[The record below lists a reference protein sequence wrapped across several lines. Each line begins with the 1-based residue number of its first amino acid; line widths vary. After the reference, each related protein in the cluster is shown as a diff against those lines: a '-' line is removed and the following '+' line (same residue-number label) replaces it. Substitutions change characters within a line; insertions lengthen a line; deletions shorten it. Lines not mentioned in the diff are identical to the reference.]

1 MSRTDS
7 TWILRLAIFCCVG
20 CVLLLPACKRVPSVI
35 RNTVPGASGEKQ
47 LEVQV
52 RIAQDANKNNPIAL
66 DLVMVSD
73 KKLLEEISKVTAHD
87 WFAAKRAEFRNDN
100 PKETVLDIKGWE
112 WVPGQTVRLDRFTV
126 KLEVVGAVVFAN
138 YLTPG
143 AHRAAI
149 DPRKSVRIDLDS
161 EKFTV
166 KTLKK

>member
-7 TWILRLAIFCCVG
+7 FWILRLALFCCVAL
-20 CVLLLPACKRVPSVI
+20 LLLPACKRVPSVI
-35 RNTVPGASGEKQ
+35 RNTVPGASGESK

-52 RIAQDANKNNPIAL
+52 RIAPDANKNNPVAL
-66 DLVMVSD
+66 DLVLVSD
-73 KKLLEEISKVTAHD
+73 KKLLEEISKVTAKD
-87 WFAAKRAEFRNDN
+87 WFEGKRAEFRNDN

-112 WVPGQTVRLDRFTV
+112 WVPGQAVRLDRFTI
-126 KLEVVGAVVFAN
+126 KLEVVGGVVFAN

-143 AHRAAI
+143 AHRATI
-149 DPRKSVRIDLDS
+149 DPRKSVQINLDS